1 MAIRFQCAACS
12 QPIEV
17 DDEWAMRLV
26 ACPYCRRTVTAP
38 RESFLPEVSEIPTAK
53 PSGTH
58 AWAGQE
64 IVTASPPPV
73 YIQRGPSMALRRN
86 HVGTAAAVLAGL
98 AIAFVVAFL
107 LVTRPHQT
115 ELLELSRT
123 MQTGGFGQM
132 MKAQQ
137 EMIDKNGGRL
147 PSWMTMMIL
156 CELAGGMVWFAALIC
171 GLIGLRGVYD
181 RRDKAIIALVICGIL
196 PIVACCGGGAFF

>member
-53 PSGTH
+53 PSGSP

-64 IVTASPPPV
+64 TVASEPPM
-73 YIQRGPSMALRRN
+73 YAHRGPSMALRRN
-86 HVGTAAAVLAGL
+86 HIGTAAAVLAGL

-107 LVTRPHQT
+107 LVTRPHQS

>member
-1 MAIRFQCAACS
+1 
-12 QPIEV
+12 
-17 DDEWAMRLV
+17 
-26 ACPYCRRTVTAP
+26 
-38 RESFLPEVSEIPTAK
+38 
-53 PSGTH
+53 
-58 AWAGQE
+58 
-64 IVTASPPPV
+64 
-73 YIQRGPSMALRRN
+73 
-86 HVGTAAAVLAGL
+86 
-98 AIAFVVAFL
+98 
-107 LVTRPHQT
+107 
-115 ELLELSRT
+115 
-123 MQTGGFGQM
+123 MQSGGFGQM